1 MVTIAKGKVPD
12 LAIDKYRAF
21 KAEIVKHTPVL
32 DSKLTMTRM
41 ADVDDHMVTHT
52 HIKMPVMLTNR
63 SVFNVYHLYEQ
74 EDGSFV
80 DLCSYQGTEQI
91 VGSAE
96 GKKLAGKNVIATNH
110 IDYRLMEP
118 YEGGCYWTSVLCTN
132 VGGSIPVYLQNQ
144 GASEMAQHAETTIHF
159 ILTGR
164 GAK

>member
-12 LAIDKYRAF
+12 LTIDKYRAF